1 METTRGLI
9 MTTTGMAPVEEEEV
23 TTTEEEA
30 EEEAG
35 VTADTEMTPT
45 QGEGTFIIP
54 SQLAIGL
61 FYWRQEIT
69 C

>member
-9 MTTTGMAPVEEEEV
+9 MTTTGMAPVEEEEEV
-23 TTTEEEA
+23 TTTEEE
-30 EEEAG
+30 EEVG

>member
-1 METTRGLI
+1 
-9 MTTTGMAPVEEEEV
+9 MTTTGMAPVEEEEEV
-23 TTTEEEA
+23 TTTEV

-61 FYWRQEIT
+61 FY
-69 C
+69 